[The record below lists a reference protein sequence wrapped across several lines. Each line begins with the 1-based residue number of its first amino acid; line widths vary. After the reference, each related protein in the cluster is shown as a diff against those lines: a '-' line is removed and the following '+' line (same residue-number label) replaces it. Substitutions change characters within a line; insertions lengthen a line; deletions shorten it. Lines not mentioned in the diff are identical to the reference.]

1 MSGNEDIQ
9 SESIFTDL
17 INLKGLDAARQ
28 LYGKPHIKNQ
38 LQTYD
43 IHKVRAFLPTLLKH
57 YNAQL
62 ERTNP
67 AIFKFLSPSQREAL
81 KSRLK
86 QTWYLL
92 YSQYQLDDAED
103 RHQALAPLVG
113 NMIRCNKL
121 LGELELAESVTTP
134 QGQLDASLNDSEK
147 YLKYIGL
154 TTIAPILAQQ
164 TMDLVDGVPLNQTTA
179 FTGFTID
186 LISKGNGLR
195 LFHWVW
201 GAGMVSAS
209 LDLLPD
215 DFYYKNDAATTL
227 GVGGLVMGF
236 TSWFIYYVRFG
247 FHLGLLLKHSIDGP
261 WMNKEESKIPA
272 WERFT
277 TQWQQRKF
285 ALLNDSIWAT
295 SNLSCYYW
303 LIGPLTPAANILTAI
318 LLLMDLS
325 LTIWRFWEESTEHN
339 NNMLHMEN
347 AQIELKKE
355 LATTK
360 SQLQTIEEDLAKK
373 RKKMEALPSNELK
386 YAELAIAIVNLE
398 NSQKELLQ
406 KKEDLEHKIAEN
418 KKLIASTEFEWKY
431 KKNSN
436 INDLV
441 YAGGL
446 LVAFSLMCCFF
457 CPPALIAQST
467 LTIIAVSGAALC
479 FLLTLVSISVGNK
492 FETNKIQESKA
503 HSRIECEALLQQ
515 FKTTSDENT
524 KKMLYLEMKGIM
536 AESEYQQRMV
546 RFQKNKLVQSIL
558 FSLLLPALNFSALV
572 FLPLGIG
579 FGVVAEGIV
588 LMVLAK
594 LFLDG
599 PEPKANGLPC
609 FDAKVEREYNEFK
622 DNPEADLSHFEKKPA
637 NILGFFPPERK
648 QPLADSKANINIDDD
663 LGAGLLAA
671 N

>member
-215 DFYYKNDAATTL
+215 DFYHKTDAATTL

-236 TSWFIYYVRFG
+236 ASWFIYYIRFG
-247 FHLGLLLKHSIDGP
+247 FHLGLLLKHTIDGP

-272 WERFT
+272 GERFT

-295 SNLSCYYW
+295 SNLSCYFW
-303 LIGPLTPAANILTAI
+303 LIGPLSPAANILTAI

-325 LTIWRFWEESTEHN
+325 LTIWRFMEESTEHN
-339 NNMLHMEN
+339 KHMHHMEN
-347 AQIELKKE
+347 AQLQLKEE
-355 LATTK
+355 LAATK
-360 SQLQTIEEDLAKK
+360 NKLQSIEADVAKT
-373 RKKMEALPSNELK
+373 RKKMEALPKNELK
-386 YAELAIAIVNLE
+386 YAALAIALANFE
-398 NSQKELLQ
+398 NSQRELLE
-406 KKEDLEHKIAEN
+406 KKQDLEHKIAEN
-418 KKLIASTEFEWKY
+418 TKLRTSTEFEWKY
-431 KKNSN
+431 KKSGT

-441 YAGGL
+441 YASAL

-467 LTIIAVSGAALC
+467 LLIIAVSGAALC
-479 FLLTLVSISVGNK
+479 FLLTLISISVGNTL
-492 FETNKIQESKA
+492 ETDKIKESQA
-503 HSRIECEALLQQ
+503 ISRLECEGLLQQ
-515 FKTTSDENT
+515 FKTTTDENT

-536 AESEYQQRMV
+536 VESEYQDRLV
-546 RFQKNKLVQSIL
+546 RFQKIKLVQSIL

-579 FGVVAEGIV
+579 FGVVAAGIA
-588 LMVLAK
+588 LMILAK
-594 LFLDG
+594 VLIDRL
-599 PEPKANGLPC
+599 EPKANELPC

-622 DNPEADLSHFEKKPA
+622 DNPDADLSHFDKKPA
-637 NILGFFPPERK
+637 NNLGFFPPETK
-648 QPLADSKANINIDDD
+648 QPPADSKANRNEDDD